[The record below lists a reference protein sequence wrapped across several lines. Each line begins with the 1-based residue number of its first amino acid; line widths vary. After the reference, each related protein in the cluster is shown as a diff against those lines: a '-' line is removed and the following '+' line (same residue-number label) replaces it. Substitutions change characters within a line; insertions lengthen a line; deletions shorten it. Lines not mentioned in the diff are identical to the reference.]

1 VFIFAVSSLY
11 KNLATS
17 RAIVP
22 GRASGEESPD
32 SIEQCTA
39 RTAWVPVLRK
49 DREQK
54 VPQKITS
61 TQLLGGGLK
70 G

>member
-1 VFIFAVSSLY
+1 VIIFAGSSLS

-17 RAIVP
+17 CAIAP
-22 GRASGEESPD
+22 DRASGEESPD
-32 SIEQCTA
+32 STEQCTA
-39 RTAWVPVLRK
+39 RTARVPVLMK